1 MKNVFSYGFISLGIA
16 VAVGLSIVP
25 AYATQ
30 APDPSPSSPSSSPS
44 KKTACNDSLLG
55 IPAWYRGMQ
64 DGSCN
69 IKLPVGTEKNSD
81 GTLKP
86 DVNKTIMTIA
96 LNILQA
102 GLVLVAYVTIFY
114 LIKGGFGYITS
125 AGDSAGMV
133 SAKKTI
139 TNALIG
145 LVIAVFSASIVNAI
159 AGFIK

>member
-1 MKNVFSYGFISLGIA
+1 MKLPLKPLLVPIILVAAISL
-16 VAVGLSIVP
+16 S
-25 AYATQ
+25 ATPVSAKPTPGQ
-30 APDPSPSSPSSSPS
+30 TASSSPQAAS
-44 KKTACNDSLLG
+44 ACNDSLLG
-55 IPAWYRGMQ
+55 LPAWYRNLT

-69 IKLPVGTEKNSD
+69 IVMPKASD
-81 GTLKP
+81 GSV
-86 DVNKTIMTIA
+86 DVQRVVMTIA
-96 LNILQA
+96 LNIIQA
-102 GLVLVAYVTIFY
+102 GLVLVAYVTIFFI
-114 LIKGGFGYITS
+114 IKGGFGYITS